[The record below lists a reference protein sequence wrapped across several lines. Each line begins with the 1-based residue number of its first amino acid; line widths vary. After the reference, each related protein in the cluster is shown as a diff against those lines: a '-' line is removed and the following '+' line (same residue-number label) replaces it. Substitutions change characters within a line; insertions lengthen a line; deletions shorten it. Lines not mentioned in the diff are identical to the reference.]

1 MSGAFSPP
9 THAPDCLMG
18 MAGPD
23 PAFFFKQKHNKRAHA
38 EKKYGA
44 STLRLEVPLPTTA
57 ARYFT
62 DFTKITI
69 LSTI

>member
-23 PAFFFKQKHNKRAHA
+23 PAFFFKQKHNKRAPT
-38 EKKYGA
+38 EKNMG
-44 STLRLEVPLPTTA
+44 P
-57 ARYFT
+57 ARCA
-62 DFTKITI
+62 
-69 LSTI
+69 

>member
-23 PAFFFKQKHNKRAHA
+23 PAFFFNKNTIK
-38 EKKYGA
+38 ELPKKKKYGA
-44 STLRLEVPLPTTA
+44 RKLLLEVPLSATA